1 MPCYLIDEKKNLT
14 ESLSLIKKTYN
25 VTITF
30 TGTDTSPFYDM
41 NMDNVSEFISDLQ
54 SEKLICANMIS
65 KSVGYSGNDSMSTEL
80 ISPLTYIYPKRF
92 GGLGTVYYFETEI
105 FTVASSIVEC
115 YETHIQAQATNLYT
129 TFSFKTDKKLQGDLT
144 LTSYRIDLYLWS

>member
-30 TGTDTSPFYDM
+30 TGTNTSHFYDM

-65 KSVGYSGNDSMSTEL
+65 KSVGYSGNDSMYTEL
-80 ISPLTYIYPKRF
+80 VSPLTCIYPKMFAIF
-92 GGLGTVYYFETEI
+92 GYVYSFETEI
-105 FTVASSIVEC
+105 ITVTSSIAEYYV
-115 YETHIQAQATNLYT
+115 THIEARATNLDT
-129 TFSFKTDKKLQGDLT
+129 TFSFKTDEKLQGDLT
-144 LTSYRIDLYLWS
+144 LTSYRVDLYLWS

>member
-25 VTITF
+25 ATITF
-30 TGTDTSPFYDM
+30 TGTDTSPSYNM
-41 NMDNVSEFISDLQ
+41 NMDSVSEFISDLQ

-92 GGLGTVYYFETEI
+92 GGFGTVYSFETKI
-105 FTVASSIVEC
+105 FTVTSSIIER
-115 YETHIQAQATNLYT
+115 YETYIQAQANSMDTV
-129 TFSFKTDKKLQGDLT
+129 FSFQTDEKLQGNLT